1 LGGGSGCSSSARV
14 KGNQVFGAAVE
25 FEAPAGGFGDFLAE
39 AHVVEAGFQID
50 DAEALRVELLGPD
63 GADLFRV
70 GEVGLDFLEVVG
82 EVRGQELIIDA
93 IL

>member
-1 LGGGSGCSSSARV
+1 
-14 KGNQVFGAAVE
+14 
-25 FEAPAGGFGDFLAE
+25 
-39 AHVVEAGFQID
+39 
-50 DAEALRVELLGPD
+50 LRVELLGPD